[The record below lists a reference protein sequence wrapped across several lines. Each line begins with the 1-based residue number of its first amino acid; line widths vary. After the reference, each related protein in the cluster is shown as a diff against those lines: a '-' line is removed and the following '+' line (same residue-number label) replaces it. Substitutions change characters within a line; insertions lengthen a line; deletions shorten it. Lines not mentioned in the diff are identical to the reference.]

1 MLAFSRSSVAF
12 ALAIALNSV
21 LSTASPTSS
30 SISARGV
37 SGINKDGS
45 SKCWEYTPVMEQ
57 LKERVSK
64 IQVNSTYVRG
74 EKIACAGY
82 DVYGPGVPNHN
93 QPYND
98 SPAHGICASLCE
110 NTPAAT
116 VKESTNNNANSF
128 ADVIGDLVWFGAEV
142 CGTAPL
148 DRTTLNAEGKPV
160 NMLSTGCISVN
171 YVYDTA
177 PHPDLVGFSET
188 VLGTSASS
196 LLDRYSTQQ
205 TVATEGRAFRA
216 RRYSSSLCIYS

>member
-1 MLAFSRSSVAF
+1 MLTYSRSSVAF
-12 ALAIALNSV
+12 ALAIALNSF

-57 LKERVSK
+57 IKERVSK
-64 IQVNSTYVRG
+64 IQVGTTFVRG

-82 DVYGPGVPNHN
+82 DVYGPGVPDHN

-98 SPAHGICASLCE
+98 APAHGICASLCE

-116 VKESTNNNANSF
+116 VGNSTNNNANSF

-148 DRTTLNAEGKPV
+148 DRTTKNDKGEPI
-160 NMLSTGCISVN
+160 NQLSTGCISVN
-171 YVYDTA
+171 YVWDVCWS
-177 PHPDLVGFSET
+177 DLHQPCTKVCQDGRDPKC
-188 VLGTSASS
+188 L
-196 LLDRYSTQQ
+196 TQ
-205 TVATEGRAFRA
+205 VD
-216 RRYSSSLCIYS
+216 SP